1 MRIAIIILI
10 ILTIGFYFFNNFNKE
25 ANNSPIL
32 EPVFNSDR
40 AFIDVEYQISLGPRT
55 VGSSAHLKTIEYIQN
70 ELTKHKWDVKIED
83 NNSQSDL
90 EIKNIVGERGKDEPW
105 ILLGAHYDSRL
116 YADKDPDIIKRTEP
130 VPGANDG
137 ASGVAVLLELGRILP
152 EELKTKIWLC
162 FFDAEDNGQI
172 GNYDWIMGSQAF
184 VANLVEYPDA
194 VIILDMI
201 GDKDLTIYRE
211 KNSSQFLTS
220 EIWDTAANLGIKQFV
235 NTEKYSI
242 LDDHTPFLEVG
253 IPAVDII
260 DFDYPYW
267 HTSMDTLDKISKDSL
282 SVVGATLL
290 TWILNQN
297 Q

>member
-1 MRIAIIILI
+1 MRIW
-10 ILTIGFYFFNNFNKE
+10 E
-25 ANNSPIL
+25 
-32 EPVFNSDR
+32 
-40 AFIDVEYQISLGPRT
+40 
-55 VGSSAHLKTIEYIQN
+55 
-70 ELTKHKWDVKIED
+70 
-83 NNSQSDL
+83 
-90 EIKNIVGERGKDEPW
+90 
-105 ILLGAHYDSRL
+105 
-116 YADKDPDIIKRTEP
+116 
-130 VPGANDG
+130 NDG